1 MRSPSPLEEASL
13 GWGGFPPFAASYL
26 KTVLIAVAAVFGA
39 SGVQAAM
46 MHWLAPALL
55 LPLGL
60 LTGAVAAAGLTL
72 AFAGSI
78 VLYRCHRDAR
88 GEPDLFLKLNA
99 SRAPRAI
106 ERAASPNRSRLRRW
120 LARRT
125 LGHDLVVGDVVA
137 VKSWP
142 EIQLTLDA
150 SGRLDGLPFMP
161 EMRDLCGRR
170 FRVFRGM
177 HRLFDHR
184 KTRGMR
190 YMPGAVLLLGAV
202 CDGGCHGGCSA
213 ACHMIWKSA
222 WLERLEPDDDI
233 RPRASTG
240 ALAPVTELV
249 QLSTKADGRYTC
261 QLTELHASSQRLAPF
276 DVVDRLR
283 PLIAGN
289 VTVSAFIVGWLTHF
303 FVTFQYRRG
312 AVPYPCLGAVKP
324 ENRPADPG
332 SFKPGDQVVVRS
344 PSAIW
349 STLNDALMH
358 RGMWFEP
365 DMMKFCNQPCVVQS
379 EVRDLIDI
387 VSGEMLTMKTPA
399 YILRDVHFSGERQLF
414 NAQWEPLFWRSV
426 WLEPTV
432 RQTDSAH
439 VPIQG
444 VAASSASLPAG
455 APGNARLPA

>member
-1 MRSPSPLEEASL
+1 VEGASL
-13 GWGGFPPFAASYL
+13 GRGGFPTFATSYFKTVVVFAGAVFAASAL
-26 KTVLIAVAAVFGA
+26 
-39 SGVQAAM
+39 QAAA
-46 MHWLAPALL
+46 MHWLSPVLWAPFA
-55 LPLGL
+55 L
-60 LTGAVAAAGLTL
+60 LTGAVVVLGLTIVI
-72 AFAGSI
+72 AGSI
-78 VLYRCHRDAR
+78 VLYRCHGDAR
-88 GEPDLFLKLNA
+88 GESDLFLRLNA

-106 ERAASPNRSRLRRW
+106 EVGGSPKRSRLRRW

-125 LGHDLVVGDVVA
+125 LGHDLIVGDVVA

-142 EIQLTLDA
+142 EIQSTLDA

-161 EMRDLCGRR
+161 EMRALCGRR

-190 YMPGAVLLLGAV
+190 HMPGAVLLGGAV
-202 CDGGCHGGCSA
+202 CDGGCHDGCSA

-222 WLERLEPDDDI
+222 WLERLDSGDDD
-233 RPRASTG
+233 PRRAPKADLG
-240 ALAPVTELV
+240 PVTKLV

-261 QLTELHASSQRLAPF
+261 QLTELHAASQRLSRF

-289 VTVSAFIVGWLTHF
+289 VTLSAFMVGWLTHF
-303 FVTFQYRRG
+303 FVALQYRRG
-312 AVPYPCLGAVKP
+312 GIPYPCLGTLKP
-324 ENRPADPG
+324 KNRPADPG
-332 SFKPGDQVVVRS
+332 SLQPGDKVVVRS
-344 PSAIW
+344 PAAIW

-414 NAQWEPLFWRSV
+414 NSQWEPLFWRSV
-426 WLEPTV
+426 WLEPMV
-432 RQTDSAH
+432 GKTDSA
-439 VPIQG
+439 G
-444 VAASSASLPAG
+444 AST
-455 APGNARLPA
+455 